1 MGGVKEMNRL
11 RLSAK
16 YEGRVRLCYD
26 VVEKFIPA
34 SEVYLY
40 GKYAQYSLVSEWL
53 EEQAEANRYSSTRI
67 IRDYAIDQILR
78 HSKISILVLIGES
91 HSYQE
96 MGTLSWKVEDLICNI
111 SDDAFLI
118 DIRVLSKSFYK
129 ECLAKSVEMQR
140 LDRHKR
146 DLRQIEWIDK

>member
-1 MGGVKEMNRL
+1 MNRL

-26 VVEKFIPA
+26 IVEKFIPV

-40 GKYAQYSLVSEWL
+40 GKYAQYSSACEWL
-53 EEQAEANRYSSTRI
+53 EEQVVGNRYSGTRI
-67 IRDYAIDQILR
+67 MRDYAIDQILK

-91 HSYQE
+91 HSYLE
-96 MGTLSWKVEDLICNI
+96 MRTLLWEVEDLICNI
-111 SDDAFLI
+111 SDHAFLI
-118 DIRVLSKSFYK
+118 DISVLSKSLYK
-129 ECLAKSVEMQR
+129 ECLAKSADMQR